1 MSQILS
7 GLRVFTYAV
16 ASAQDFIFKNKLVH
30 TCVKVHKP

>member
-7 GLRVFTYAV
+7 DLRVFTYAV

-30 TCVKVHKP
+30 NMCKST